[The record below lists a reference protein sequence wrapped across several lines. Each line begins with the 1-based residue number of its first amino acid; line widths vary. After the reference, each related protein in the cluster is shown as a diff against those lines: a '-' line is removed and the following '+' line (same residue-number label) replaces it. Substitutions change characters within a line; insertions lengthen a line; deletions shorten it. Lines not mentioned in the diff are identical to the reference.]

1 MNRPTGHDHP
11 DHDCQEIFAALSE
24 YLDGEL
30 DETVCERLQ
39 RHMDC
44 CGPCQEFLESLRR
57 TVSWLSDQTEPELS
71 PEERQRICEAF
82 RRRCEESGAKTEN
95 SDAGDVE

>member
-1 MNRPTGHDHP
+1 MNAQTGHDHP

-30 DETVCERLQ
+30 DETLCERLEQ
-39 RHMDC
+39 HMEC

-57 TVSWLSDQTEPELS
+57 TVSWLSDQPEPELF
-71 PEERQRICEAF
+71 PAERQRICEAF
-82 RRRCEESGAKTEN
+82 RRRCGHSGGQK
-95 SDAGDVE
+95 DADSGDAE